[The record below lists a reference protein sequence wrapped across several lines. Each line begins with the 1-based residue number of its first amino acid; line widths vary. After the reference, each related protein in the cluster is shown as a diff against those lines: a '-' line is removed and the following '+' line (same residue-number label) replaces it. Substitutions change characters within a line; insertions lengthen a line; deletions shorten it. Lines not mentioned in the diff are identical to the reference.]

1 MKKIDL
7 PKIKLYYEYA
17 VMFYNKEINL
27 KQAKKE
33 LEENGANPSSANYYF
48 YIYPSLINGTI
59 FKGTINAEAT
69 RYYLDRIYE
78 TKGLAY
84 LKNALQ
90 AISLHIDYYQN
101 VSKRNVVLLRLI
113 LEEYLEKYQVSYD
126 EYFDEE
132 IEKDKIL
139 IEGLTKQITVNIYE
153 RNPIARSKCIEHFG
167 AVCKVCDFDFEQKY
181 GVIGKGFIH
190 VHHILDLS
198 LIKKEYEVDFKKDL
212 VPVCPNCH
220 AMLHKRKPAFQIDE
234 LRKLL
239 QK

>member
-1 MKKIDL
+1 MIIDL
-7 PKIKLYYEYA
+7 PKIKLFYEYA
-17 VMFYNKEINL
+17 VKVYNKEIKL

-33 LEENGANPSSANYYF
+33 LEENGINPNSANYYF
-48 YIYPSLINGTI
+48 YIYPSLIKGTI

-78 TKGLAY
+78 TKGLVY

-90 AISLHIDYYQN
+90 AISLHIDYYPT
-101 VSKRNVVLLRLI
+101 VSKSKMVTLREI
-113 LEEYLEKYQVSYD
+113 HGEYLRKYQVSYD

-181 GVIGKGFIH
+181 GVLGKGFIH

-220 AMLHKRKPAFQIDE
+220 TMLHKRKPALQIDE

>member
-84 LKNALQ
+84 LEKCLTGNFT
-90 AISLHIDYYQN
+90 SY
-101 VSKRNVVLLRLI
+101 RLL
-113 LEEYLEKYQVSYD
+113 
-126 EYFDEE
+126 
-132 IEKDKIL
+132 
-139 IEGLTKQITVNIYE
+139 
-153 RNPIARSKCIEHFG
+153 PKCF
-167 AVCKVCDFDFEQKY
+167 
-181 GVIGKGFIH
+181 
-190 VHHILDLS
+190 
-198 LIKKEYEVDFKKDL
+198 
-212 VPVCPNCH
+212 
-220 AMLHKRKPAFQIDE
+220 
-234 LRKLL
+234 
-239 QK
+239 